1 MTGTSRRQRLIVGAA
16 CAAALASL
24 VAAAPAGTGAA
35 HAPTEPARALP
46 ARIAPAVAPAPAA
59 ELPGG
64 GTRIFDDTVYVALYG
79 HPGAPALGV
88 LGEQGRAATIARAKR
103 TAARY
108 EAHTA
113 RTVVPAL
120 EVIATVAT
128 KGAGADGDYSSET
141 SVAALRPLVDAAG
154 AAGVYVV
161 LDLQPGRS
169 TFLSQ
174 AKRYRSL
181 LELPHVGL
189 ALDPEW
195 RLKPG
200 QRHLRQI
207 GSVSAAEIND
217 VIDWLAGVTRE
228 ARSPQKML
236 LLHQFRPSMIR
247 KRSTLDL
254 SRPEIAAVVQMD
266 GLGSQGAKRGTW
278 AAIRR
283 NAPEGLRF
291 GWKNFI
297 DEDRPMLSPRATM
310 RVKPQ
315 PVWVSYQ

>member
-1 MTGTSRRQRLIVGAA
+1 MTGSRHRKGLIVAA
-16 CAAALASL
+16 ASAAALASA
-24 VAAAPAGTGAA
+24 VAAAPGMGLGQARI
-35 HAPTEPARALP
+35 EPAAALP
-46 ARIAPAVAPAPAA
+46 GRFAPAVAPAPAS

-64 GTRIFDDTVYVALYG
+64 GTRVFDDKVYVALYG
-79 HPGAPALGV
+79 HPGAAALGV

-103 TAARY
+103 TAAKY
-108 EAHTA
+108 EGHTA

-120 EVIATVAT
+120 EVIATIAT

-174 AKRYRSL
+174 AKRYRDL

-310 RVKPQ
+310 RVRPQ